1 MKTNKKNGINING
14 INVNLGNIA
23 DLINEGKIINL
34 LDIPWIALFDK
45 ANLLDSTVFGGYAI
59 PHKEIETIIK
69 QIVSDSVKIALIE
82 SIQKDCKKHLL
93 PTNYLFNETD
103 LQRCLTFLDNLKED
117 INDYEYYDLQA
128 VKRREKPS
136 IESKTLPKE
145 LDTQIFKA
153 ILNRAKK
160 AGFVEENAERHEWN
174 GQKNELAWFA
184 VKVSEKL
191 SLSNR
196 ENSNG
201 TKQTNWQPFEILFGV
216 PNLRGA
222 YNDMQKTGSSPKKE
236 KEIEKIING

>member
-93 PTNYLFNETD
+93 PANYLFNETD
-103 LQRCLTFLDNLKED
+103 LQRCLTFLDNLKGD

-136 IESKTLPKE
+136 IEPKTLSNKQDSPNLNE
-145 LDTQIFKA
+145 
-153 ILNRAKK
+153 ILNRAMT
-160 AGFVEENAERHEWN
+160 AGFIECSDGKYKCLKSLTWLAVFADTLNERDFVKDKFGEIETMFGVKN
-174 GQKNELAWFA
+174 LAQSKNRALGQKNYN
-184 VKVSEKL
+184 KMKL
-191 SLSNR
+191 
-196 ENSNG
+196 
-201 TKQTNWQPFEILFGV
+201 
-216 PNLRGA
+216 
-222 YNDMQKTGSSPKKE
+222 
-236 KEIEKIING
+236 EIEKLFC